1 MRLSDEAADIEFV
14 KQILTD
20 KDVEEL
26 ILPGTNEFL
35 DQKQAETE
43 IKYEDSRQHDK
54 FRNIKTMTTKI
65 F

>member
-26 ILPGTNEFL
+26 ILPGSNEFL
-35 DQKQAETE
+35 DQKQAEAE